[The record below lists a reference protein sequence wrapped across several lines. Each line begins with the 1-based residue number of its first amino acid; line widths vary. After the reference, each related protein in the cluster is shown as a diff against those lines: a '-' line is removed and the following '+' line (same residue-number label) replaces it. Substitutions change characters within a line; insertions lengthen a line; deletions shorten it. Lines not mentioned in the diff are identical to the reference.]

1 MSSYFFYEDG
11 GKEDYDSLSDEDK
24 IKYRE
29 TFKEIWLKRF
39 TKNLDKIF
47 DNAVSISKIGVLNI
61 TEPRFTPIFFE
72 AETCYAFGYSLPT
85 IALCAIA
92 SERLCMDLIL
102 KSKIE
107 LDGKILTEK
116 EKEVLSDLNQS
127 KMIELLKSWNIINEE
142 TEKSLWKINT
152 TRIKYIH
159 PKNVPKVN
167 PEEFDFTDVKDE
179 KAMKEDAK
187 KTLIQ
192 FKTVLREIFGIKR

>member
-1 MSSYFFYEDG
+1 MSSYFFYEGG
-11 GKEDYDSLSDEDK
+11 GKEDYDSFSDNDK

-29 TFKEIWLKRF
+29 TFKEILLKKF
-39 TKNLDKIF
+39 TNDLDKIF
-47 DNAVSISKIGVLNI
+47 DNWVSIPKLGVLKI

-72 AETCYAFGYSLPT
+72 AEACYAFGSFLST

-107 LDGKILTEK
+107 LDGKTLTEK
-116 EKEVLSDLNQS
+116 EIDDLNQS
-127 KMIELLKSWNIINEE
+127 EMIKLLESWNIINEE

-167 PEEFDFTDVKDE
+167 PEEFDFIDVKDM

-192 FKTVLREIFGIKR
+192 FKTVLMEVFGIKR